1 MGWKDAIDY
10 LRSGAKRR
18 GADSDAP
25 QPEDRGLPLAAR
37 IGSLVEVQASPLLRA
52 NANGSLVALPEAE
65 DRRIL
70 AISQFKLSMAG
81 RLYRYY
87 LAKGDEDEREKFL
100 QLYVDEHGEVK
111 EILYCTQ
118 LVRFIPTTAE
128 DQDAFTGADGCGL
141 GDLQFS
147 LWRSQL
153 EESGADSAVLATA
166 FGEQEALDF
175 ERDVGDPNAGFVPPF
190 TGTETR
196 IDEASGMQGLKQEL
210 YFMPYARQLG
220 DGSKEYLL
228 VTTEILQS
236 VNGDARKR
244 GIHVDFVVGIPVEQE
259 RLVIQ

>member
-10 LRSGAKRR
+10 LRSGARNR
-18 GADSDAP
+18 GIGSDTP
-25 QPEDRGLPLAAR
+25 QPEDGDLPLAAR
-37 IGSLVEVQASPLLRA
+37 IGSLVELQMSPLLRA
-52 NANGSLVALPEAE
+52 NANGSLVSLPQAE
-65 DRRIL
+65 DSRIL

-87 LAKGDEDEREKFL
+87 LAKGDEDQREKFL

-118 LVRFIPTTAE
+118 LVRFIPTTVE
-128 DQDAFTGADGCGL
+128 DQDAFTGTGGSGL

-153 EESGADSAVLATA
+153 EDSGADSAVLASA
-166 FGEQEALDF
+166 FGDQDALDF

-210 YFMPYARQLG
+210 YFMPYVRQLG

-228 VTTEILQS
+228 VTTEIVQS

>member
-10 LRSGAKRR
+10 LRSGAKQR
-18 GADSDAP
+18 GIGSDAP
-25 QPEDRGLPLAAR
+25 QQEDRALPLEAR
-37 IGSLVEVQASPLLRA
+37 IGSLVELQMSPLLRA
-52 NANGSLVALPEAE
+52 SANGSLVALPQAE
-65 DRRIL
+65 DSRIL

-87 LAKGDEDEREKFL
+87 LAKGDEDDREKFL
-100 QLYVDEHGEVK
+100 QLYVDEHGDVK

-118 LVRFIPTTAE
+118 LVRFIPTTVE
-128 DQDAFTGADGCGL
+128 DQDAFTGSGGSGL

-153 EESGADSAVLATA
+153 EDSGADNEVLATA

-175 ERDVGDPNAGFVPPF
+175 ERDAGDPNAGFVPPF

-196 IDEASGMQGLKQEL
+196 IDDASGMQGLKQEL
-210 YFMPYARQLG
+210 YFMPYARRLG

-228 VTTEILQS
+228 VTTEIVQS

>member
-18 GADSDAP
+18 GVESDAP
-25 QPEDRGLPLAAR
+25 QAEDLGLPLAAR
-37 IGSLVEVQASPLLRA
+37 IGSLVDLQMSPLLRA
-52 NANGSLVALPEAE
+52 NANGSLVALPTAE
-65 DRRIL
+65 DSRIL

-100 QLYVDEHGEVK
+100 QLYVDERGAVQ

-128 DQDAFTGADGCGL
+128 DQDAFTGANGGGL

-153 EESGADSAVLATA
+153 EQYGVDGGTLASA
-166 FGEQEALDF
+166 FGPEDALDF

-196 IDEASGMQGLKQEL
+196 IDEATGMQGLKQQL

-244 GIHVDFVVGIPVEQE
+244 GVHVDFVVGIPVEQE

>member
-1 MGWKDAIDY
+1 MGWKHAFDY
-10 LRSGAKRR
+10 LRGGAKRR
-18 GADSDAP
+18 GAESGAP
-25 QPEDRGLPLAAR
+25 APEDRGLPLGTR
-37 IGSLVEVQASPLLRA
+37 IGSVVDLQMSPLLRA
-52 NANGSLVALPEAE
+52 SANGSLVALPAAE
-65 DRRIL
+65 DSRIL

-87 LAKGDEDEREKFL
+87 LAKGDDEEGEKFL
-100 QLYVDEHGEVK
+100 QLYVDEAQQVK

-128 DQDAFTGADGCGL
+128 DQDAFTGANGSGL

-153 EESGADSAVLATA
+153 EEHGIDGALLAGA
-166 FGEQEALDF
+166 YGEQEALDF
-175 ERDVGDPNAGFVPPF
+175 ERDVGDPGAGFVPPF

-196 IDEASGMQGLKQEL
+196 IDEASGMQGLKQQL
-210 YFMPYARQLG
+210 YFMPYARPLA

>member
-1 MGWKDAIDY
+1 MAWKDAFDY
-10 LRSGAKRR
+10 LRAKR
-18 GADSDAP
+18 GSAASDAP
-25 QPEDRGLPLAAR
+25 PPEDRGLPLAAR
-37 IGSLVEVQASPLLRA
+37 IGSVVDVQMSPLLRA
-52 NANGSLVALPEAE
+52 NANGSLLALPQAE
-65 DRRIL
+65 DSRIL

-87 LAKGDEDEREKFL
+87 LAKGDQDGREKFL
-100 QLYVDEHGEVK
+100 QLYVDEQGAVQ

-118 LVRFIPTTAE
+118 LLRFIPTTAE
-128 DQDAFTGADGCGL
+128 DQDAFTGAEGCGL

-153 EESGADSAVLATA
+153 EQSGADSAGLDAA
-166 FGEQEALDF
+166 FGAQEALDF
-175 ERDVGDPNAGFVPPF
+175 ERDVGDPAAGFVAPF
-190 TGTETR
+190 TGSETR
-196 IDEASGMQGLKQEL
+196 IDEASGMQGLQQQL
-210 YFMPYARQLG
+210 YFMPYARRLG

-236 VNGDARKR
+236 VNGDHRKR

>member
-10 LRSGAKRR
+10 LRSGARRR
-18 GADSDAP
+18 GTDRAAP

-37 IGSLVEVQASPLLRA
+37 VGSVVNLQASPLLRA
-52 NANGSLVALPEAE
+52 SASGSLVALPEA
-65 DRRIL
+65 DDKRIL
-70 AISQFKLSMAG
+70 AISQFQLALAG

-87 LAKGDEDEREKFL
+87 LAKGDEDGREKFL
-100 QLYVDEHGEVK
+100 QLYVDEHGAVQ

-118 LVRFIPTTAE
+118 LVRFIPTTAA

-141 GDLQFS
+141 GDLHFS

-153 EESGADSAVLATA
+153 EESGADGAVLATA
-166 FGEQEALDF
+166 FGDRQALDF
-175 ERDVGDPNAGFVPPF
+175 ERDAGAPDAGFVPPF
-190 TGTETR
+190 RGTETR

-236 VNGDARKR
+236 VNGDASKR

>member
-1 MGWKDAIDY
+1 MGWKDAFNY
-10 LRSGAKRR
+10 LRHGRESE
-18 GADSDAP
+18 AP
-25 QPEDRGLPLAAR
+25 AVEDRGLPLAAR
-37 IGSLVEVQASPLLRA
+37 IGSVVGLQMSPLLRA
-52 NANGSLVALPEAE
+52 NANGSLLALPAAE

-70 AISQFKLSMAG
+70 AISQFQLSMAG

-87 LAKGDEDEREKFL
+87 LAKGDEDDREKFL
-100 QLYVDEHGEVK
+100 QLYVDEHGAVK
-111 EILYCTQ
+111 EVLYCTQ
-118 LVRFIPTTAE
+118 LLRFIPTTAE
-128 DQDAFTGADGCGL
+128 DQDAFTGADGAGL
-141 GDLQFS
+141 GELQFS

-153 EESGADSAVLATA
+153 EESGADGALLASA

-175 ERDVGDPNAGFVPPF
+175 ERDVGDPTAGFVPPF
-190 TGTETR
+190 SGTETR
-196 IDEASGMQGLKQEL
+196 IDDAAGMQGLKQQL

-236 VNGDARKR
+236 VNGDASKR

>member
-18 GADSDAP
+18 GVEGDAP
-25 QPEDRGLPLAAR
+25 QAEDRGLPLGAR
-37 IGSLVEVQASPLLRA
+37 IGSVVDLQMSPLLRA
-52 NANGSLVALPEAE
+52 NANGSLVALPQAE
-65 DRRIL
+65 DSRIL

-100 QLYVDEHGEVK
+100 QLYVDEHGAVK

-128 DQDAFTGADGCGL
+128 DQDAFTGTDGCGL

-153 EESGADSAVLATA
+153 EESGADNAVLASG
-166 FGEQEALDF
+166 FGDQDALDF

-196 IDEASGMQGLKQEL
+196 IDDASGTEGLKQQL

-220 DGSKEYLL
+220 DGGREYLL
-228 VTTEILQS
+228 VTTEIVQS

>member
-10 LRSGAKRR
+10 LRAKRR
-18 GADSDAP
+18 SADGAAE
-25 QPEDRGLPLAAR
+25 QAEDLGLPLGAR
-37 IGSLVEVQASPLLRA
+37 IGSLVGLQMSPLLRA
-52 NANGSLVALPEAE
+52 NANGSLVALPQAE
-65 DRRIL
+65 DSRIL

-87 LAKGDEDEREKFL
+87 LATGDEDEREKFL
-100 QLYVDEHGEVK
+100 QLYVDERGAVK

-118 LVRFIPTTAE
+118 LVRFVPTTAE

-153 EESGADSAVLATA
+153 EDCGADGALLAGA
-166 FGEQEALDF
+166 FGEQPALDF
-175 ERDVGDPNAGFVPPF
+175 ERDVGDPEAGFVPPF

-196 IDEASGMQGLKQEL
+196 IDDASGTQGLKQQL
-210 YFMPYARQLG
+210 YFMPYARRLG

-236 VNGDARKR
+236 VNGDAGKR
-244 GIHVDFVVGIPVEQE
+244 GIHVDFVAAIPVEQE

>member
-1 MGWKDAIDY
+1 MGWKDALEY
-10 LRSGAKRR
+10 LRARRDGAES
-18 GADSDAP
+18 AAP
-25 QPEDRGLPLAAR
+25 QPEDRGLPLGAR
-37 IGSLVEVQASPLLRA
+37 IGSVVDVQMSPLLRA

-65 DRRIL
+65 DGRIL

-87 LAKGDEDEREKFL
+87 LVKGDQDEREKFL
-100 QLYVDEHGEVK
+100 QLYVDERDEVK

-118 LVRFIPTTAE
+118 LVRFIPTAAE
-128 DQDAFTGADGCGL
+128 DQDAFTGAHGNGL

-147 LWRSQL
+147 LWRGQL
-153 EESGADSAVLATA
+153 EECGVDGAMLASA

-175 ERDVGDPNAGFVPPF
+175 ERDVGDPEAGFVPPF

-196 IDEASGMQGLKQEL
+196 IDEASGMQGLKQQM
-210 YFMPYARQLG
+210 YFMPYARRLG
-220 DGSKEYLL
+220 DDSKEYLL

>member
-1 MGWKDAIDY
+1 MGWKDALDY
-10 LRSGAKRR
+10 FRDTETGA
-18 GADSDAP
+18 A
-25 QPEDRGLPLAAR
+25 QNEDIGLPLGAR
-37 IGSLVEVQASPLLRA
+37 IGSLVNLQMSPLLRA
-52 NANGSLVALPEAE
+52 SANGSLAALPDAE
-65 DRRIL
+65 DTRIL

-87 LAKGDEDEREKFL
+87 LATGDSDEREKFL
-100 QLYVDEHGEVK
+100 QLYVDEQGVVR

-118 LVRFIPTTAE
+118 LARVIPTTAE
-128 DQDAFTGADGCGL
+128 DQDAYTGAAGCGL
-141 GDLQFS
+141 GDLNFT
-147 LWRSQL
+147 LWRVQL
-153 EESGADSAVLATA
+153 EDSGYQGAELASAFDDA
-166 FGEQEALDF
+166 EALDY
-175 ERDVGDPNAGFVPPF
+175 ERDAGDRDAGFVPPF

-196 IDEASGMQGLKQEL
+196 IDEASGMQGLKQQL
-210 YFMPYARQLG
+210 YFMPYARRLG

>member
-1 MGWKDAIDY
+1 MGWKDAFEY
-10 LRSGAKRR
+10 LRARTSGVER
-18 GADSDAP
+18 DAP
-25 QPEDRGLPLAAR
+25 QPEDRASPLGAR
-37 IGSLVEVQASPLLRA
+37 IGSLVDLQMSPLLRA

-65 DRRIL
+65 DGRIL

-100 QLYVDEHGEVK
+100 QLYVDEREEVK

-128 DQDAFTGADGCGL
+128 DQDAFTGANGNGL
-141 GDLQFS
+141 GDLQFT
-147 LWRSQL
+147 LWRGQL
-153 EESGADSAVLATA
+153 AECGVDVAMLASA

-175 ERDVGDPNAGFVPPF
+175 ERDVGDPEAGFVPPF

-196 IDEASGMQGLKQEL
+196 IDEASGMQGLKQQM
-210 YFMPYARQLG
+210 YFMPYARSLG
-220 DGSKEYLL
+220 DESKEYLL

>member
-1 MGWKDAIDY
+1 MGWRDAIDY
-10 LRSGAKRR
+10 LRGGARRR
-18 GADSDAP
+18 GVESDAP

-37 IGSLVEVQASPLLRA
+37 IGSVVDLQMSPLLRA
-52 NANGSLVALPEAE
+52 NANGSLLVLPEA
-65 DRRIL
+65 DDSRIL

-87 LAKGDEDEREKFL
+87 LAKGDEDDREKFL
-100 QLYVDEHGEVK
+100 QLYVDERGAVK

-118 LVRFIPTTAE
+118 LVRFIPTTVE
-128 DQDAFTGADGCGL
+128 DQDAFTGANGGGL
-141 GDLQFS
+141 GDLNFS
-147 LWRSQL
+147 LWRGQL
-153 EESGADSAVLATA
+153 EESGVDSASLAGA
-166 FGEQEALDF
+166 FGEQDALDF
-175 ERDVGDPNAGFVPPF
+175 ERDVGDPEAGFVPPF

-196 IDEASGMQGLKQEL
+196 IDEASGMQGLKQQL
-210 YFMPYARQLG
+210 YFMPYARRLG

>member
-10 LRSGAKRR
+10 LRSGARQR
-18 GADSDAP
+18 GIGSDA
-25 QPEDRGLPLAAR
+25 QEPEDRALPLAAR
-37 IGSLVEVQASPLLRA
+37 IGSLVELQMSPLLRA
-52 NANGSLVALPEAE
+52 SANGSMVALPQAE
-65 DRRIL
+65 DSRIL

-87 LAKGDEDEREKFL
+87 LAKGDEDDREKFL

-128 DQDAFTGADGCGL
+128 DQDAFTGTDGCGL

-153 EESGADSAVLATA
+153 EGSGVDSAVLATA
-166 FGEQEALDF
+166 FGDQEALDF

-196 IDEASGMQGLKQEL
+196 IDDASGMQGLKQEL
-210 YFMPYARQLG
+210 YFMPYARSLG

-228 VTTEILQS
+228 VTTEIVQS